1 MSMQTTPQGEFESL
15 HRDLIIAYGKW
26 EFDPMELEDSFP
38 NNEGS
43 VQIWMGDND
52 DFVPVAL
59 RRYIAQ
65 KLPWIK
71 YHEIPS
77 AGHID
82 EYGNESHIGRKTKL
96 NKIITKKAERM
107 DKEVIELF

>member
-1 MSMQTTPQGEFESL
+1 MAYVTLFCVLKMQTTPQGEFESL

-26 EFDPMELEDSFP
+26 EFDPMELEDPFP
-38 NNEGS
+38 NIEGS

-59 RRYIAQ
+59 QRYIAQ

-71 YHEIPS
+71 YHEIPG
-77 AGHID
+77 AGHMFFLADGMSDTIL
-82 EYGNESHIGRKTKL
+82 KTLL
-96 NKIITKKAERM
+96 NVK
-107 DKEVIELF
+107 D